1 MPSVSKLIMT
11 EVEME
16 GQARPK
22 TPISATHNGR
32 RKQAR
37 LKSTSLPTPSARY
50 VCVCILEFS
59 SKLNHVEVSPY
70 CYLVTIISWLQRI
83 EVWLHASH
91 TSVALEIQTLK
102 PITSL
107 MYCMKVDML
116 MSSRFKSFGQFCLHF
131 HACMKSLPM
140 GPKKS
145 KIQHIIILSN
155 VSNLFVDGD
164 RTS

>member
-50 VCVCILEFS
+50 VCMYPGILQE
-59 SKLNHVEVSPY
+59 
-70 CYLVTIISWLQRI
+70 
-83 EVWLHASH
+83 
-91 TSVALEIQTLK
+91 
-102 PITSL
+102 
-107 MYCMKVDML
+107 L
-116 MSSRFKSFGQFCLHF
+116 MSKSSRSATGDCKFMVTTNRGAAACFSYFC
-131 HACMKSLPM
+131 C
-140 GPKKS
+140 S
-145 KIQHIIILSN
+145 KDS
-155 VSNLFVDGD
+155 DP
-164 RTS
+164 